1 MRILGIIPSRYGST
15 RFPAKALADIAGKS
29 MIQRTYEQAK
39 QCELLNDVIVATD
52 HQEIFDCVIRFGG
65 NVCMTKSTH
74 QSGTD
79 RCYEA
84 LHAHINEYDYVINI
98 QGDEPFINPEQ
109 IKQLAHLLDGK
120 TQLATLAKPIHHQ
133 EEIFNPNV
141 VKVIFNQS
149 NEAIYFSRNPIP
161 YGRNFSQDEWHNH
174 HTYHKHIGI
183 YAYRSDVLAQ
193 ITKLP
198 ISSLEKAESLEQLR
212 WIENNY
218 KIKVA
223 FTEFETIGIDTPED
237 LDKALRLMKMDN

>member
-1 MRILGIIPSRYGST
+1 MKILGIIPSRYSST

-52 HQEIFDCVIRFGG
+52 HQEIFDCVNRFDGQA
-65 NVCMTKSTH
+65 CMTKSTH

-84 LHAHINEYDYVINI
+84 LHVQANKYDYVINI

-109 IKQLAHLLDGK
+109 ITQLAHLLDGK
-120 TQLATLAKPIHHQ
+120 TQLATLVKTIDHK
-133 EEIFNPNV
+133 EDIFNPNV

-161 YGRNFSQDEWHNH
+161 FGRNFSQDEWHNN

-183 YAYRSDVLAQ
+183 YAYRTDILKQ

-198 ISSLEKAESLEQLR
+198 TSSLENAESLEQLR
-212 WIENNY
+212 WVENGY
-218 KIKVA
+218 KIKIA
-223 FTEFETIGIDTPED
+223 TTEFETIGIDTPED
-237 LDKALRLMKMDN
+237 LDKALKIMKMES